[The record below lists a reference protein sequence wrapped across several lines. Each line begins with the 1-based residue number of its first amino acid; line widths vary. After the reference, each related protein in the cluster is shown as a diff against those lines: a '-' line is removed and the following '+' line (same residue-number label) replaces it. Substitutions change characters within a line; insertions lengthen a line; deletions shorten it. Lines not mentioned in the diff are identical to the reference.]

1 MRSLVPIPSG
11 SVLSPARTTQGHSVI
26 LNFHLL
32 ICTGHG
38 VSCPATRRCFH
49 TPLRSRPRTR
59 SFSSSRRMSSQR
71 LLAENDDP
79 VSQSMGA
86 SGAEQ
91 LTSETDRRHDETLG
105 DNQGVNGY
113 ERDVSLPPE
122 NESHLAEHLNGLF
135 HPLQFPPEL
144 ARRILTHASHPAAIN
159 GHNAGLSFVGA
170 YRYSCERL
178 ISRSLYPIIRSP
190 RSRIVPAPF
199 SQLQPRLATH
209 TRSRA
214 DLLTCAK
221 HLCSWRTRRSNMGSR
236 TRAPL
241 DTYGPCPSTQTRPG
255 SEGIIEKCGAV

>member
-1 MRSLVPIPSG
+1 MAMSRPLHCLNSSMRSLVPIPSG

-32 ICTGHG
+32 ICTDIWYG
-38 VSCPATRRCFH
+38 VSYPANRRCLH
-49 TPLRSRPRTR
+49 TPLRSRPGTR
-59 SFSSSRRMSSQR
+59 PFSSSRKISSQR
-71 LLAENDDP
+71 LLTENDDSD
-79 VSQSMGA
+79 SQSMGA

-113 ERDVSLPPE
+113 EREVSLPPE

-159 GHNAGLSFVGA
+159 GHNARLSFMGA
-170 YRYSCERL
+170 FRYSCERL

-209 TRSRA
+209 T
-214 DLLTCAK
+214 
-221 HLCSWRTRRSNMGSR
+221 
-236 TRAPL
+236 
-241 DTYGPCPSTQTRPG
+241 
-255 SEGIIEKCGAV
+255 